1 MTDADGAGVDHGKWR
16 ALAFLSVAELLAMS
30 LWFSASAVM
39 PALSREWGLD
49 ASGEAWLTMSVQI
62 GFVAGAFLSA
72 LATLPDLVNAR
83 YLFAVCATLGA
94 TCNALIGLKANSL
107 ELTLA
112 LRFLTGVFLAGVYPP
127 GMKIMASWF
136 RAGRGMAIGVLV
148 GALTVG
154 SASPHLINAVA
165 SLPWRATMV
174 VSSSVAVVGGL
185 ICLTLV
191 GDGPHQ
197 AKAARFSWRA
207 VGSVLT
213 NRGARLATFGYL
225 GHMWE
230 LYAVWAWIPVFL
242 AASFAASAMPGAAAA
257 AALTSFFVIAIG
269 GVGSAVA
276 GVAADRYGRTTVTI
290 LSMAVSGACCL
301 IIGLFFGGPPILVGG
316 IALVWGLVIVADSA
330 QFSAALTELA
340 EPEYVGTALTL
351 QTCLGFLLT
360 MGSIRLMPLARS
372 LVGWQWAFALL
383 APGPAL
389 GIVAMYRLRRSPMA
403 ARIGVE
409 RVRF

>member
-1 MTDADGAGVDHGKWR
+1 MTDADGAGVDQGKWR

-94 TCNALIGLKANSL
+94 TCNALIGLTANSL

-174 VSSSVAVVGGL
+174 VSSSAAVAGGL

-191 GDGPHQ
+191 
-197 AKAARFSWRA
+197 
-207 VGSVLT
+207 
-213 NRGARLATFGYL
+213 
-225 GHMWE
+225 
-230 LYAVWAWIPVFL
+230 
-242 AASFAASAMPGAAAA
+242 
-257 AALTSFFVIAIG
+257 
-269 GVGSAVA
+269 
-276 GVAADRYGRTTVTI
+276 
-290 LSMAVSGACCL
+290 
-301 IIGLFFGGPPILVGG
+301 
-316 IALVWGLVIVADSA
+316 
-330 QFSAALTELA
+330 
-340 EPEYVGTALTL
+340 
-351 QTCLGFLLT
+351 
-360 MGSIRLMPLARS
+360 
-372 LVGWQWAFALL
+372 
-383 APGPAL
+383 
-389 GIVAMYRLRRSPMA
+389 
-403 ARIGVE
+403 
-409 RVRF
+409 